1 MDFFELILRNKPDN
15 NRLNHDGNIYDP
27 FNVLRYLGREEAP
40 YTLALRRCIYIFRL
54 FNFTDFELCSCI
66 EELMWIRVDPMWVL
80 FSSTTPSG

>member
-27 FNVLRYLGREEAP
+27 FNVLSVIWDVKKHLTRSLYVGAFIYL
-40 YTLALRRCIYIFRL
+40 
-54 FNFTDFELCSCI
+54 DFSCI
-66 EELMWIRVDPMWVL
+66 QELMWIRVDPMWVL